1 MEQNYYEILEVNKN
15 ASPEIIEK
23 AYKTLVKKYHPDLQQ
38 DENKNKYEEKIK
50 KINEAYDILSDPEK
64 RKKYDLNLYDK
75 MIKDSNRLFT
85 KVDTNDMDIYQYVSS
100 KYLDYLYIRNNIY
113 IEKLSKEELLYLSS
127 TKELLDSNNEQFIE
141 KTYKKVIFEN
151 EYTMYGPDNSKYLK
165 KPNTLII
172 GLRCKSIDLNND
184 SDDELD
190 NFLSQQQ
197 YLKLFIP
204 ELSRQLNDRNLDS
217 IEVIEYNNS
226 SVVKKQEQ
234 KYTMKK

>member
-1 MEQNYYEILEVNKN
+1 MVEIDKNLLETKLPYRNKEYFD
-15 ASPEIIEK
+15 SMSLESQESYLK
-23 AYKTLVKKYHPDLQQ
+23 LYKLYNNLLVQYL
-38 DENKNKYEEKIK
+38 I
-50 KINEAYDILSDPEK
+50 
-64 RKKYDLNLYDK
+64 KKYDLNLYDK

-100 KYLDYLYIRNNIY
+100 KYLDIRNNIY
-113 IEKLSKEELLYLSS
+113 IEKLSQEELLYLSS

-172 GLRCKSIDLNND
+172 GLRCKSIDLNNG

>member
-1 MEQNYYEILEVNKN
+1 MTEINKSLLETKIPYDNKEYFDSM
-15 ASPEIIEK
+15 SPESQESYLKLYSLYNNLLIQHLI
-23 AYKTLVKKYHPDLQQ
+23 KKY
-38 DENKNKYEEKIK
+38 N
-50 KINEAYDILSDPEK
+50 
-64 RKKYDLNLYDK
+64 LNLYDE
-75 MIKDSNRLFT
+75 MIQNSKRNFK
-85 KVDTNDMDIYQYVSS
+85 KVDTNDMDIYQYTSS
-100 KYLDYLYIRNNIY
+100 KYLNYLYIRNNIY
-113 IEKLSKEELLYLSS
+113 IEKLSKEELLYLSN
-127 TKELLDSNNEQFIE
+127 TKEILDYNNEQFIE
-141 KTYKKVIFEN
+141 KTYKKIILEN
-151 EYTMYGPDNSKYLK
+151 EYTMYGPDNPKYFK
-165 KPNTLII
+165 KPNTLVI

-226 SVVKKQEQ
+226 SVEKRQEQ

>member
-1 MEQNYYEILEVNKN
+1 MVEIDKNLLETKLPYRNKEYFDSMSLESQENYLKL
-15 ASPEIIEK
+15 
-23 AYKTLVKKYHPDLQQ
+23 YKLYNNLLVQYL
-38 DENKNKYEEKIK
+38 I
-50 KINEAYDILSDPEK
+50 
-64 RKKYDLNLYDK
+64 KKYDLNLYDK
-75 MIKDSNRLFT
+75 MIQNSKRNFK

-113 IEKLSKEELLYLSS
+113 IEKLSQEELLYLSS

-172 GLRCKSIDLNND
+172 GLRYKSIDLNND
-184 SDDELD
+184 SDNELD

-204 ELSRQLNDRNLDS
+204 ELSRQLNNRNLDS

-226 SVVKKQEQ
+226 SVAKKQEQ

>member
-1 MEQNYYEILEVNKN
+1 MTEINKSLLETKIPYDNKEYFDSM
-15 ASPEIIEK
+15 SPESQESYLKLYSLYNNLLIQYLI
-23 AYKTLVKKYHPDLQQ
+23 KKY
-38 DENKNKYEEKIK
+38 N
-50 KINEAYDILSDPEK
+50 
-64 RKKYDLNLYDK
+64 LNLYDE
-75 MIKDSNRLFT
+75 MIQNSKRNFK
-85 KVDTNDMDIYQYVSS
+85 KVDTKDMDVYQYTSS
-100 KYLDYLYIRNNIY
+100 KYLNYLYIRNNIY
-113 IEKLSKEELLYLSS
+113 IEKLSKEELLYLSN
-127 TKELLDSNNEQFIE
+127 TKEILDYNNEQFIE
-141 KTYKKVIFEN
+141 KTYKKIILEN
-151 EYTMYGPDNSKYLK
+151 EYTMYGPDNPKYFK

-226 SVVKKQEQ
+226 SVEKRQEQ

>member
-1 MEQNYYEILEVNKN
+1 MTEINKSLLETKIPYDNKEYFDSM
-15 ASPEIIEK
+15 SPESQESYLKLYSLYNNLLIQYLI
-23 AYKTLVKKYHPDLQQ
+23 KKY
-38 DENKNKYEEKIK
+38 N
-50 KINEAYDILSDPEK
+50 
-64 RKKYDLNLYDK
+64 LNLYDE
-75 MIKDSNRLFT
+75 MIQNSKRNFK
-85 KVDTNDMDIYQYVSS
+85 KVDTKDMDIYQYTSS
-100 KYLDYLYIRNNIY
+100 KYLNYLYIRNNIY
-113 IEKLSKEELLYLSS
+113 IEKLSKEELLYLSN
-127 TKELLDSNNEQFIE
+127 TKEILDYNNEQFIE

-184 SDDELD
+184 SSDELD

>member
-1 MEQNYYEILEVNKN
+1 MVEIDKNLLETKLPYRNKEYFDSMSLESQENYLKL
-15 ASPEIIEK
+15 
-23 AYKTLVKKYHPDLQQ
+23 YKLYNNLLVQYL
-38 DENKNKYEEKIK
+38 I
-50 KINEAYDILSDPEK
+50 
-64 RKKYDLNLYDK
+64 KKYDLNLYDK

-113 IEKLSKEELLYLSS
+113 IEKLSQEELLYLSS

-172 GLRCKSIDLNND
+172 GLRCKSIDLNNG

>member
-1 MEQNYYEILEVNKN
+1 MVEIDKNLLETKLPYRNKEYFD
-15 ASPEIIEK
+15 SMSLESQESYLK
-23 AYKTLVKKYHPDLQQ
+23 LYKLYNNLLVQYL
-38 DENKNKYEEKIK
+38 I
-50 KINEAYDILSDPEK
+50 
-64 RKKYDLNLYDK
+64 KKYDLNLYDK

-113 IEKLSKEELLYLSS
+113 IEKLSQEELLYLSS

-172 GLRCKSIDLNND
+172 GLRCKSIDLNNG

>member
-1 MEQNYYEILEVNKN
+1 MTEINKSLLETKIPYDNKEYFDSM
-15 ASPEIIEK
+15 SPESQESYLKLYSLYNNLLIQYLI
-23 AYKTLVKKYHPDLQQ
+23 KKY
-38 DENKNKYEEKIK
+38 N
-50 KINEAYDILSDPEK
+50 
-64 RKKYDLNLYDK
+64 LNLYDE
-75 MIKDSNRLFT
+75 MIQNSKRNFK
-85 KVDTNDMDIYQYVSS
+85 KVDTKDMDIYQYTSS
-100 KYLDYLYIRNNIY
+100 KYLNYLYIRNNIY
-113 IEKLSKEELLYLSS
+113 IEKLSKEELLYLSN
-127 TKELLDSNNEQFIE
+127 TKEILDYNNEQFIE
-141 KTYKKVIFEN
+141 KTYKKIILEN
-151 EYTMYGPDNSKYLK
+151 EYTMYGPDNPKYFK
-165 KPNTLII
+165 KPNTLVI

-234 KYTMKK
+234 KYTMQK

>member
-1 MEQNYYEILEVNKN
+1 MVEINKSLLETKIPYDNKEYFDSM
-15 ASPEIIEK
+15 SPESQESYLKLYSLYNNLLIQYLI
-23 AYKTLVKKYHPDLQQ
+23 KKY
-38 DENKNKYEEKIK
+38 N
-50 KINEAYDILSDPEK
+50 
-64 RKKYDLNLYDK
+64 LNLYDE
-75 MIKDSNRLFT
+75 MIQNSKRNFK
-85 KVDTNDMDIYQYVSS
+85 KVDTNDMDIYQYTSS
-100 KYLDYLYIRNNIY
+100 KYLNYLYIRNNIY
-113 IEKLSKEELLYLSS
+113 IEKLSKEELLYLSN
-127 TKELLDSNNEQFIE
+127 TKEILDYNNEQFIE
-141 KTYKKVIFEN
+141 KTYKKIILEN
-151 EYTMYGPDNSKYLK
+151 EYTMYGPDNPKYFK
-165 KPNTLII
+165 KPNTLVI

>member
-1 MEQNYYEILEVNKN
+1 MVEIDKNLLETKLPYRNKEYFDSMSLESQENYLKL
-15 ASPEIIEK
+15 
-23 AYKTLVKKYHPDLQQ
+23 YKLYNNLLVQYL
-38 DENKNKYEEKIK
+38 I
-50 KINEAYDILSDPEK
+50 
-64 RKKYDLNLYDK
+64 KKYDLNLYDK

-113 IEKLSKEELLYLSS
+113 IEKLSQEELLYLSS

-151 EYTMYGPDNSKYLK
+151 EYTMYGPDNLKYFK
-165 KPNTLII
+165 KPNTLVI

>member
-1 MEQNYYEILEVNKN
+1 MVEINKSLLETKIPYDNKEYFDSM
-15 ASPEIIEK
+15 SPESQESYLKLYSLYNNLLIQYLI
-23 AYKTLVKKYHPDLQQ
+23 KKY
-38 DENKNKYEEKIK
+38 N
-50 KINEAYDILSDPEK
+50 
-64 RKKYDLNLYDK
+64 LNLYDE
-75 MIKDSNRLFT
+75 MIQNSKRNFK
-85 KVDTNDMDIYQYVSS
+85 KVDTKDMDIYQYTSS
-100 KYLDYLYIRNNIY
+100 KYLNYLYIRNNIY
-113 IEKLSKEELLYLSS
+113 IEKLSKEELLYLSN
-127 TKELLDSNNEQFIE
+127 TKEILDYNNEQFIE
-141 KTYKKVIFEN
+141 KTYKKIILEN
-151 EYTMYGPDNSKYLK
+151 EYTMYGPDNPKYFK
-165 KPNTLII
+165 KPNTLVI

-226 SVVKKQEQ
+226 SVEKRQEQ

>member
-1 MEQNYYEILEVNKN
+1 MTEINKSLLETKIPYDNKEYFDSM
-15 ASPEIIEK
+15 SPESQESYLKLYSLYNNLLIQYLI
-23 AYKTLVKKYHPDLQQ
+23 KKY
-38 DENKNKYEEKIK
+38 N
-50 KINEAYDILSDPEK
+50 
-64 RKKYDLNLYDK
+64 LNLYDE
-75 MIKDSNRLFT
+75 MIQNSKRNFK
-85 KVDTNDMDIYQYVSS
+85 KVDTNDMDIYQYTSS
-100 KYLDYLYIRNNIY
+100 KYLNYLYIRNNIY
-113 IEKLSKEELLYLSS
+113 IEKLSKEELLYLSN
-127 TKELLDSNNEQFIE
+127 TKEILDYNNEQFIE
-141 KTYKKVIFEN
+141 KTYKKIILEN
-151 EYTMYGPDNSKYLK
+151 EYTMYGPDNPKYFK

-204 ELSRQLNDRNLDS
+204 ELSRQLNERNLDS

>member
-1 MEQNYYEILEVNKN
+1 MVEIDKNLLETKLPYRNKEYFD
-15 ASPEIIEK
+15 SMSLESQESYLK
-23 AYKTLVKKYHPDLQQ
+23 LYKLYNNLLVQYLIKKY
-38 DENKNKYEEKIK
+38 N
-50 KINEAYDILSDPEK
+50 
-64 RKKYDLNLYDK
+64 LNLYDE
-75 MIKDSNRLFT
+75 MIQNSKRNFK

-113 IEKLSKEELLYLSS
+113 IEKLSQEELLYLSS

-172 GLRCKSIDLNND
+172 GLRYKSIDLNND
-184 SDDELD
+184 SDNELD

-204 ELSRQLNDRNLDS
+204 ELSRQLNNRNLDS

>member
-1 MEQNYYEILEVNKN
+1 MTEINKSLLETKIPYDNKEYFDSM
-15 ASPEIIEK
+15 SPESQESYLKLYSLYNNLLIQYLI
-23 AYKTLVKKYHPDLQQ
+23 KKY
-38 DENKNKYEEKIK
+38 N
-50 KINEAYDILSDPEK
+50 
-64 RKKYDLNLYDK
+64 LNLYDE
-75 MIKDSNRLFT
+75 MIQNSKRNFK
-85 KVDTNDMDIYQYVSS
+85 KVDTKDMDIYQYTSS
-100 KYLDYLYIRNNIY
+100 KYLNYLYIRNNIY
-113 IEKLSKEELLYLSS
+113 IEKLSKEELLYLSN
-127 TKELLDSNNEQFIE
+127 TKEILDYNNEQFIE
-141 KTYKKVIFEN
+141 KTYKKIILEN
-151 EYTMYGPDNSKYLK
+151 EYTMYGPDNPKYFK
-165 KPNTLII
+165 KPNTLVI

-226 SVVKKQEQ
+226 SVEKRQEQ

>member
-1 MEQNYYEILEVNKN
+1 MTEINKSLLETKIPYDNKEYFDSM
-15 ASPEIIEK
+15 SPESQESYLKLYSLYNNLLIQYLI
-23 AYKTLVKKYHPDLQQ
+23 KKY
-38 DENKNKYEEKIK
+38 N
-50 KINEAYDILSDPEK
+50 
-64 RKKYDLNLYDK
+64 LNLYDE
-75 MIKDSNRLFT
+75 MIQNSKRNFK
-85 KVDTNDMDIYQYVSS
+85 KVDTNDMDIYQYTSS
-100 KYLDYLYIRNNIY
+100 KYLNYLYIRNNIY
-113 IEKLSKEELLYLSS
+113 IEKLSKEELLYLSN
-127 TKELLDSNNEQFIE
+127 TKEILDYNNEQFIE
-141 KTYKKVIFEN
+141 KTYKKIILEN
-151 EYTMYGPDNSKYLK
+151 EYTMYGPDNPKYFK
-165 KPNTLII
+165 KPNTLVI

>member
-1 MEQNYYEILEVNKN
+1 MTEINKSLLETKIPYDNKEYFDSM
-15 ASPEIIEK
+15 SPESQESYLKLYSLYNNLLIQYLI
-23 AYKTLVKKYHPDLQQ
+23 KKY
-38 DENKNKYEEKIK
+38 N
-50 KINEAYDILSDPEK
+50 
-64 RKKYDLNLYDK
+64 LNLYDE
-75 MIKDSNRLFT
+75 MIQNSKRNFK
-85 KVDTNDMDIYQYVSS
+85 KVDTKDMDIYQYTSS
-100 KYLDYLYIRNNIY
+100 KYLNYLYIRNNIY
-113 IEKLSKEELLYLSS
+113 IEKLSKEELLYLSN
-127 TKELLDSNNEQFIE
+127 TKEILDYNNEQFIE
-141 KTYKKVIFEN
+141 KTYKKIILEN
-151 EYTMYGPDNSKYLK
+151 EYTMYGPDNPKYFK

-226 SVVKKQEQ
+226 SVEKRQEQ

>member
-1 MEQNYYEILEVNKN
+1 MTEINKSLLETKIPYDNKEYFDSM
-15 ASPEIIEK
+15 SPESQESYLKLYSLYNNLLIQYLI
-23 AYKTLVKKYHPDLQQ
+23 KKY
-38 DENKNKYEEKIK
+38 N
-50 KINEAYDILSDPEK
+50 
-64 RKKYDLNLYDK
+64 LNLYDE
-75 MIKDSNRLFT
+75 MIQNSKRNFK
-85 KVDTNDMDIYQYVSS
+85 KVDTKDMDIYQYTSS
-100 KYLDYLYIRNNIY
+100 KYLNYLYIRNNIY
-113 IEKLSKEELLYLSS
+113 IEKLSKEELLYLSN
-127 TKELLDSNNEQFIE
+127 TKEILDYNNEQFIE
-141 KTYKKVIFEN
+141 KTYKKIILEN
-151 EYTMYGPDNSKYLK
+151 EYTMYGPDNPKYFK

-226 SVVKKQEQ
+226 SVEKRQEQ
-234 KYTMKK
+234 KYTIKK

>member
-1 MEQNYYEILEVNKN
+1 MTEINKSLLETKIPYDNKEYFDSM
-15 ASPEIIEK
+15 SPESQESYLKLYSLYNNLLIQYLI
-23 AYKTLVKKYHPDLQQ
+23 KKY
-38 DENKNKYEEKIK
+38 N
-50 KINEAYDILSDPEK
+50 
-64 RKKYDLNLYDK
+64 LNLYDE
-75 MIKDSNRLFT
+75 MIQNSKRNFK
-85 KVDTNDMDIYQYVSS
+85 KVDTNDMDIYQYTSS
-100 KYLDYLYIRNNIY
+100 KYLNYLYIRNNIY
-113 IEKLSKEELLYLSS
+113 IEKLSKEELLYLSN
-127 TKELLDSNNEQFIE
+127 TKEILDYNNEQFIE
-141 KTYKKVIFEN
+141 KTYKKIILEN
-151 EYTMYGPDNSKYLK
+151 EYTMYGPDNPKYFK
-165 KPNTLII
+165 KPNTLVI

-226 SVVKKQEQ
+226 SVEKRQEQ

>member
-1 MEQNYYEILEVNKN
+1 MVEINKSLLETKIPYDNKEYFDSM
-15 ASPEIIEK
+15 SPESQESYLKLYSLYNNLLIQYLI
-23 AYKTLVKKYHPDLQQ
+23 KKY
-38 DENKNKYEEKIK
+38 N
-50 KINEAYDILSDPEK
+50 
-64 RKKYDLNLYDK
+64 LNLYDK
-75 MIKDSNRLFT
+75 MIQNSKRNFK
-85 KVDTNDMDIYQYVSS
+85 KVDTKDMDIYQYTSS
-100 KYLDYLYIRNNIY
+100 KYLNYLYIRNNIY
-113 IEKLSKEELLYLSS
+113 IEKLSKEELLYLSN
-127 TKELLDSNNEQFIE
+127 TKEILDYNNEQFIE
-141 KTYKKVIFEN
+141 KTYKKIILEN
-151 EYTMYGPDNSKYLK
+151 EYTMYGPDNPKYFK
-165 KPNTLII
+165 KPNTLVI

-226 SVVKKQEQ
+226 SVEKRQEQ

>member
-1 MEQNYYEILEVNKN
+1 MVEIDKNLLETKLPYRNKEYFD
-15 ASPEIIEK
+15 SMSLESQESYLK
-23 AYKTLVKKYHPDLQQ
+23 LYKLYNNLLVQYLIKKY
-38 DENKNKYEEKIK
+38 N
-50 KINEAYDILSDPEK
+50 
-64 RKKYDLNLYDK
+64 LNLYDE
-75 MIKDSNRLFT
+75 MIQNSKRNFK

-113 IEKLSKEELLYLSS
+113 IEKLSQEELLYLSS

-172 GLRCKSIDLNND
+172 GLRYKSIDLNND
-184 SDDELD
+184 SDNELD

-204 ELSRQLNDRNLDS
+204 ELSRQLNNRNLDS

-226 SVVKKQEQ
+226 SVAKKQEQ

>member
-1 MEQNYYEILEVNKN
+1 MVEIDKNLLETKLPYRNKEYFDSMSLESQENYLKL
-15 ASPEIIEK
+15 
-23 AYKTLVKKYHPDLQQ
+23 YKLYNNLLVQYL
-38 DENKNKYEEKIK
+38 I
-50 KINEAYDILSDPEK
+50 
-64 RKKYDLNLYDK
+64 KKYDLNLYDK
-75 MIKDSNRLFT
+75 MIQNSKRNFK
-85 KVDTNDMDIYQYVSS
+85 KVDTKDMDIYQYTSS
-100 KYLDYLYIRNNIY
+100 KYLNYLYIRNNIY

-127 TKELLDSNNEQFIE
+127 AKELLDSNNEQFIE

-184 SDDELD
+184 SSDELD
-190 NFLSQQQ
+190 SFLSQQQ

-204 ELSRQLNDRNLDS
+204 ELSRQLNNRNLDS

>member
-1 MEQNYYEILEVNKN
+1 MVEINKSLLETKLPYDNKEYFDSM
-15 ASPEIIEK
+15 SPEIQENYLKLYSLYNDLLIQ
-23 AYKTLVKKYHPDLQQ
+23 YLIKKY
-38 DENKNKYEEKIK
+38 N
-50 KINEAYDILSDPEK
+50 
-64 RKKYDLNLYDK
+64 LNLYDE
-75 MIKDSNRLFT
+75 MIQNSKRNFKKIDT
-85 KVDTNDMDIYQYVSS
+85 KDMDIYQYTSS
-100 KYLDYLYIRNNIY
+100 KYLNYLYIRNNIY
-113 IEKLSKEELLYLSS
+113 IEKLSKEELLYLSN
-127 TKELLDSNNEQFIE
+127 TNEILDTNNEQFIE

-151 EYTMYGPDNSKYLK
+151 EYTMYGPDNPKFLK
-165 KPNTLII
+165 KPNTLVI

-217 IEVIEYNNS
+217 IEVIEYNSS

-234 KYTMKK
+234 KYTIKK

>member
-1 MEQNYYEILEVNKN
+1 MTEINKSLLETKIPYDNKEYFDSM
-15 ASPEIIEK
+15 SPESQESYLKLYSLYNNLLIQYLI
-23 AYKTLVKKYHPDLQQ
+23 KKY
-38 DENKNKYEEKIK
+38 N
-50 KINEAYDILSDPEK
+50 
-64 RKKYDLNLYDK
+64 LNLYDE
-75 MIKDSNRLFT
+75 MIQNSKRNFK
-85 KVDTNDMDIYQYVSS
+85 KVDTKDMDIYQYTSS
-100 KYLDYLYIRNNIY
+100 KYLNYLYIRNNIY
-113 IEKLSKEELLYLSS
+113 IEKLSKEELLYLSN
-127 TKELLDSNNEQFIE
+127 TKEILDYNNEQFIE
-141 KTYKKVIFEN
+141 KTYKKIILEN
-151 EYTMYGPDNSKYLK
+151 EYTMYGPDNPKYFK
-165 KPNTLII
+165 KPNTLVI

>member
-1 MEQNYYEILEVNKN
+1 
-15 ASPEIIEK
+15 
-23 AYKTLVKKYHPDLQQ
+23 
-38 DENKNKYEEKIK
+38 
-50 KINEAYDILSDPEK
+50 
-64 RKKYDLNLYDK
+64 
-75 MIKDSNRLFT
+75 
-85 KVDTNDMDIYQYVSS
+85 
-100 KYLDYLYIRNNIY
+100 
-113 IEKLSKEELLYLSS
+113 
-127 TKELLDSNNEQFIE
+127 
-141 KTYKKVIFEN
+141 
-151 EYTMYGPDNSKYLK
+151 MYGPDNPKYFK

-226 SVVKKQEQ
+226 SVEKRQEQ

>member
-1 MEQNYYEILEVNKN
+1 MTEINKSLLETKIPYDNKEYFDSM
-15 ASPEIIEK
+15 SPESQESYLKLYSLYNNLLIQHLI
-23 AYKTLVKKYHPDLQQ
+23 KKY
-38 DENKNKYEEKIK
+38 N
-50 KINEAYDILSDPEK
+50 
-64 RKKYDLNLYDK
+64 LNLYDE
-75 MIKDSNRLFT
+75 MIQNSKRNFK
-85 KVDTNDMDIYQYVSS
+85 KVDTKDMDIYQYTSS
-100 KYLDYLYIRNNIY
+100 KYLNYLYIRNNIY
-113 IEKLSKEELLYLSS
+113 IEKLSKEELLYLSN
-127 TKELLDSNNEQFIE
+127 TKEILDYNNEQFIE
-141 KTYKKVIFEN
+141 KTYKKIILEN
-151 EYTMYGPDNSKYLK
+151 EYTMYGPDNPKYFK
-165 KPNTLII
+165 KPNTLVI

-226 SVVKKQEQ
+226 SVEKRQEQ